1 MVHRILRRAFT
12 LIELLVVIAIIGI
25 LIALLL
31 PAVQKIREA
40 AARMSCANNLKQ
52 INLAA
57 QNYEN
62 QWLSLPPGINISA
75 NSRSGGPPPGGGYT
89 LGAPYNGPYI
99 GVLTYLLP
107 YVEQG
112 VIFNQINP
120 DYFNPNTTLAAWAY
134 GSAPYDTQNGSWTV
148 GFWQNGTGIA
158 PWADNQSQPGGAP
171 SSYGGPN
178 VHQGTKIKT
187 YECPSDN
194 GYVLVSTGIIDAY
207 WVEGTNGS
215 YWIDYIADNPGFGH
229 EVGRANYLANAGYL
243 GLYQNATVPN
253 TGGALSSQF
262 VGPYNQNSHTKMTD
276 IKDGTSQTI
285 GFGETIGANGTGA
298 RNFSLL
304 WPGAG
309 TIPSYPGVPMDQST
323 NEFTYGSHHP
333 GYVQFGFCDGS
344 VRAVAK
350 SNNASAT
357 QQFWYAT
364 GMWDNFVIDWSQ
376 LGQ

>member
-62 QWLSLPPGINISA
+62 QWLTLPPGINVSPK
-75 NSRSGGPPPGGGYT
+75 SVSGGWT
-89 LGAPYNGPYI
+89 LGPPIAGPYT
-99 GVLTYLLP
+99 GCLTYLLP
-107 YVEQG
+107 YVEATA
-112 VIFNQINP
+112 IYNQIDP
-120 DYFNPNTTLAAWAY
+120 SYFDPNTKLQAWAY
-134 GSAPYDTQNGSWTV
+134 GTPPNDYNCGVSQV
-148 GFWQNGTGIA
+148 NGTGIVF
-158 PWADNQSQPGGAP
+158 WADNQTLPGQKPTAW
-171 SSYGGPN
+171 GGNN

-194 GYVLVSTGIIDAY
+194 GYVTLSGGPVDAM
-207 WVEGTNGS
+207 WVDASGGM
-215 YWIDYIADNPGFGH
+215 WIDYLYDVPGFGH
-229 EVGRANYLANAGYL
+229 EVGRTNYVANAGYD
-243 GLYQNATVPN
+243 GMANTTYQGPYQN
-253 TGGALSSQF
+253 
-262 VGPYNQNSHTKMTD
+262 NSHTKMTD

-285 GFGETIGANGTGA
+285 GFGE
-298 RNFSLL
+298 SLL
-304 WPGAG
+304 GVAKGPRDFVMMWPGSG
-309 TIPSYPGVPMDQST
+309 TMATAWGLPQDNAVQWYNYSSKH
-323 NEFTYGSHHP
+323 N

-344 VRAVAK
+344 VRAIAK
-350 SNNASAT
+350 GSNNQAFFNAS
-357 QQFWYAT
+357 
-364 GMWDNFVIDWSQ
+364 GMWEGNVIDWSL